1 VVSKGA
7 KVMKK
12 IVPAVFVKTF
22 VGGLFAL
29 AEEPRNT
36 GKEHLM
42 NSRLEEMN
50 FPGDF
55 NAR

>member
-1 VVSKGA
+1 
-7 KVMKK
+7 MKK
-12 IVPAVFVKTF
+12 IMLAVFVITF
-22 VGGLFAL
+22 VFGLFAL

-50 FPGDF
+50 FPGDS